1 MEKLKGALA
10 VFLGASSFGI
20 LSTFVKKAYGQGLTL
35 GEVTGIQV
43 LFGML
48 MLWLIFIVIKL
59 FSGKSFQSS
68 TKKSSWVKI
77 LISGTSTGL
86 VSVLYYKCVQLVP
99 ASLAIVLLMQYIWIG
114 VVIEFIFFKTK
125 PSKNNLIGIG
135 IVLIATLLATGL
147 IEKGLEDLSLT
158 GLLFGFL
165 AATAYSVFMIVNGR
179 VGNDYHPI
187 QKSAIMVTG
196 SCILI
201 FTLFPPNYL
210 FNGQFDANFLLFG
223 LILSLFGTVIPPLLF
238 AYGLPKTGFSLGGI
252 LSSAELPVATC
263 MSYFILHESVSLV
276 QWIGVLLILGTVI
289 WLNAAKSSAH

>member
-10 VFLGASSFGI
+10 VFFGASSFGI
-20 LSTFVKKAYGQGLTL
+20 LSTFVKKAYGKGLNL

-48 MLWLIFIVIKL
+48 ILWLIYIIIKL
-59 FSGKSFQSS
+59 FSAKSFHSS
-68 TKKSSWVKI
+68 SKKSSWIKI

-86 VSVLYYKCVQLVP
+86 VSILYYKCVQLVP

-114 VVIEFIFFKTK
+114 VLIEFIFFKAK

-147 IEKGLEDLSLT
+147 LEKGLQQLNLT
-158 GLLFGFL
+158 GVLFGLL

-196 SCILI
+196 ACIMV
-201 FTLFPPNYL
+201 FTLFPPAYL
-210 FNGQFDANFLLFG
+210 WNGQFDGNFLYFG

-263 MSYFILHESVSLV
+263 MSFFILHESVSTI
-276 QWIGVLLILGTVI
+276 QWLGVLLILGTVI
-289 WLNAAKSSAH
+289 WLNAAKSSTH

>member
-1 MEKLKGALA
+1 M
-10 VFLGASSFGI
+10 
-20 LSTFVKKAYGQGLTL
+20 

-125 PSKNNLIGIG
+125 PSK
-135 IVLIATLLATGL
+135 TT
-147 IEKGLEDLSLT
+147 
-158 GLLFGFL
+158 
-165 AATAYSVFMIVNGR
+165 
-179 VGNDYHPI
+179 
-187 QKSAIMVTG
+187 
-196 SCILI
+196 
-201 FTLFPPNYL
+201 
-210 FNGQFDANFLLFG
+210 
-223 LILSLFGTVIPPLLF
+223 
-238 AYGLPKTGFSLGGI
+238 
-252 LSSAELPVATC
+252 
-263 MSYFILHESVSLV
+263 
-276 QWIGVLLILGTVI
+276 
-289 WLNAAKSSAH
+289 